1 MRTRY
6 SLLSKDATRR
16 FANYVR
22 LQTQERD
29 FCLSV
34 NNPMNTRDMHRNAE
48 HCLNRAS
55 ETSDTT
61 QRIRFIRAAK
71 AWRSLAAAKSQLD
84 AALFMDEDQYQMSKA
99 A

>member
-1 MRTRY
+1 MN
-6 SLLSKDATRR
+6 A
-16 FANYVR
+16 
-22 LQTQERD
+22 RD
-29 FCLSV
+29 L
-34 NNPMNTRDMHRNAE
+34 HKNAE

-84 AALFMDEDQYQMSKA
+84 AALVTDEDQYQVSKA

>member
-1 MRTRY
+1 MCQQGE
-6 SLLSKDATRR
+6 SLKHLAGLDFVKRR
-16 FANYVR
+16 NPANRNCVR

-29 FCLSV
+29 FCIGV
-34 NNPMNTRDMHRNAE
+34 NKSMNTRELQRNAE

-55 ETSDTT
+55 ETPDTM

-84 AALFMDEDQYQMSKA
+84 ATLFMDE
-99 A
+99 

>member
-1 MRTRY
+1 MR
-6 SLLSKDATRR
+6 LPA
-16 FANYVR
+16 
-22 LQTQERD
+22 QERD
-29 FCLSV
+29 FCIGV
-34 NNPMNTRDMHRNAE
+34 NKSMNTRDMHRNAE

-55 ETSDTT
+55 ETPDTM

-84 AALFMDEDQYQMSKA
+84 ATLFTDEDQYQVSKA

>member
-22 LQTQERD
+22 LQTPERD

-71 AWRSLAAAKSQLD
+71 AWRSLAAVKNQLD
-84 AALFMDEDQYQMSKA
+84 GALFMDEYQSQGSKA

>member
-1 MRTRY
+1 
-6 SLLSKDATRR
+6 
-16 FANYVR
+16 
-22 LQTQERD
+22 
-29 FCLSV
+29 
-34 NNPMNTRDMHRNAE
+34 MHRNAD

-61 QRIRFIRAAK
+61 QRIRFVRAAK

-84 AALFMDEDQYQMSKA
+84 AALFMDEDQYQLSKA